1 VLSIRGRVALPLA
14 KPVAPVLIRRRLSC
28 SSSVIVKRIRPSRN
42 GTFTATLPA
51 LPGTPAAVY
60 LASTRVR
67 QTASRRTS
75 YPTFTLPSV
84 VVLQ

>member
-1 VLSIRGRVALPLA
+1 
-14 KPVAPVLIRRRLSC
+14 
-28 SSSVIVKRIRPSRN
+28 VIVKRIRPSHD

-51 LPGTPAAVY
+51 PPGTPAAVY

-67 QTASRRTS
+67 QTVHRRAT

-84 VVLQ
+84 VVLR